1 MLLAPQVLAVHIKR
15 NVTPGVKDV
24 RFVHFPL
31 DGLSLDKV
39 LYVPGGRFTYKLQS
53 MAVHIGETPLHG
65 HWVAYV
71 RRGDK
76 WFMLSDR
83 DVQEVTA
90 AQVKKSQA
98 SVLFYEKVLNDPAT
112 HPLNGTQP
120 LAEEEAPQSA
130 EERLQLEEAVRRSM
144 EEVETGAE
152 AVRERSV
159 EEPVYSPQRRCGVC
173 SSISTP
179 RPGTEACLQCDAQLP
194 PPAFSAAAELPSS
207 TVEAAEVP
215 GRSANLEDFHL
226 AAAVRQ
232 SSEEEATRKKA
243 REAEAAAV
251 QESSVEEAGR
261 QAAGQAASKAQAAAV
276 RESLVEA
283 EAAAVREAKE
293 PRLTAAD
300 EKLLEGMEDSAAVG
314 VSEGKGGLGE
324 ARQAEPQHPTCADR
338 VERFLGYGSSGAEAE
353 AAESSVEE
361 AACNPQRRCCGCGS
375 NPPPPPWSSII
386 ACNVATRFLLL
397 LFTSTWASVEAVTPL
412 AT

>member
-53 MAVHIGETPLHG
+53 MAVHIGETPLNG

-83 DVQEVTA
+83 DVHEVTA

-130 EERLQLEEAVRRSM
+130 EERLQLEEAMRRSM
-144 EEVETGAE
+144 EEVGTGAE

-179 RPGTEACLQCDAQLP
+179 RPGTEACIQCDAQLP

-215 GRSANLEDFHL
+215 GRSDNLEDFHL
-226 AAAVRQ
+226 AAALRQ

-261 QAAGQAASKAQAAAV
+261 QAASQAASKAEAAAV
-276 RESLVEA
+276 QESLVVEAARQAASQAVSKPHAAVVRQSLVEA

-324 ARQAEPQHPTCADR
+324 ARQAESQHPTFDDR
-338 VERFLGYGSSGAEAE
+338 VEPFLGYGSSGAEAE

-361 AACNPQRRCCGCGS
+361 AACNPQPRCRGCGS
-375 NPPPPPWSSII
+375 KPTPPPPWSS
-386 ACNVATRFLLL
+386 R
-397 LFTSTWASVEAVTPL
+397 
-412 AT
+412 